1 MNIKEIEAVSQMTNY
16 RNFSDAADSLFYSTS
31 AITKYISNVENE
43 LGVKLFERGNKS
55 NDMSLTPEGKVIM
68 QSLRNISLEYQH
80 MLSLAKQVKGSND
93 KGIKIGTQMRVAN
106 LPEREILSI
115 FWANNPEAQMQQVKM
130 TPGDLMPLLNIGKL
144 DAIIISTPENYMTS
158 KYFASLEYDF
168 NTEIT
173 LLAEENEMFLGI
185 AEKYMQGATEAPFK
199 AFKDFT
205 FAFAFP
211 LSPRQP
217 DMNSRLGFEQ
227 LARENGFDLKTIHC
241 GSVDSTIMNTAT
253 IMPLAIPATKAVQ
266 QFPGIKFVKVADWH
280 SSTFVYFLCLKA
292 NRNIKLS
299 SLKKIVAQYVADR

>member
-1 MNIKEIEAVSQMTNY
+1 MNMKEIEAVSQIINF

-31 AITKYISNVENE
+31 AITKYISNIENE

-55 NDMSLTPEGKVIM
+55 NDMSLTSEGKVIM
-68 QSLRNISLEYQH
+68 ESLRNISLEYQH
-80 MLSLAKQVKGSND
+80 MLRLAKQVKGSYD

-106 LPEREILSI
+106 FPERDILSS

-130 TPGDLMPLLNIGKL
+130 TAGDLMPLLNIGKL
-144 DAIIISTPENYMTS
+144 DAIIISTPENITS
-158 KYFASLEYDF
+158 KFFASLEHDF
-168 NTEIT
+168 NAEIT
-173 LLAEENEMFLGI
+173 PLAEENEMFLGV
-185 AEKYMQGATEAPFK
+185 AEKYLPGATEAPFK

-217 DMNSRLGFEQ
+217 DMKSRLGFEQ
-227 LARENGFDLKTIHC
+227 LARENGFDMKTIHC

-253 IMPLAIPATKAVQ
+253 IMPLAIPATKSVQ
-266 QFPGIKFVKVADWH
+266 QFPGIKFVKVSDWH
-280 SSTFVYFLCLKA
+280 SSTYIYFICLKA
-292 NRNIKLS
+292 NRNIMLS